1 MWNLKKTFGISL
13 AIVFFLVLQLPA
25 WAGAPTDKIKQT
37 TEKII
42 AILKDP
48 QLQGP
53 AKTQARNKKLR
64 EAADERFDWEEMA
77 KRTLGKYWNERT
89 PEEKKTF
96 VPLFITLLER
106 SYLDKVQGYS
116 GEKVHYAGESIDGK
130 YSVIDVKIVT
140 DKGQEI
146 AVSYKMKNKADD
158 WFIYDIVAEGVSLV
172 NNYRVQ
178 FNSILAQSPY
188 AVLIRKMEEK
198 IAQPQVS
205 PPPK

>member
-1 MWNLKKTFGISL
+1 MLGCKKSYRIGCIFVLLL
-13 AIVFFLVLQLPA
+13 ALALPVR
-25 WAGAPTDKIKQT
+25 AGVPTDKIKQT

-42 AILKDP
+42 AVLKDP
-48 QLQGP
+48 NLQGS
-53 AKTQARNKKLR
+53 AKMQERNKKIR
-64 EAADERFDWEEMA
+64 EVVDERFDWEEMA

-116 GEKVHYAGESIDGK
+116 GEKVAYTGESLDGK
-130 YSVIDVKIVT
+130 YCEVAVKITT
-140 DKGQEI
+140 DKGQDI
-146 AVSYKMKNKADD
+146 AVTYKMKSKADD

-178 FNSILAQSPY
+178 FNSILTQSSY
-188 AVLIRKMEEK
+188 ATLIKKMEDK
-198 IAQPQVS
+198 VAQPQQ
-205 PPPK
+205 PQPPK

>member
-1 MWNLKKTFGISL
+1 MLNLKKNYRIGL
-13 AIVFFLVLQLPA
+13 VIVFLLVMHLPV
-25 WAGAPTDKIKQT
+25 WAGVPTEKIKQT

-42 AILKDP
+42 AVLKDP
-48 QLQGP
+48 NLQGP
-53 AKTQARNKKLR
+53 AKTKERSVKLR
-64 EAADERFDWEEMA
+64 EVANERFDWEEMA

-116 GEKVHYAGESIDGK
+116 GEKVSYAGESVDGK
-130 YSVIDVKIVT
+130 YSVIDVKILT
-140 DKGQEI
+140 SQGQEI
-146 AVSYKMKNKADD
+146 AVSYKMKNKNDD

-178 FNSILAQSPY
+178 FNSILTQSPY
-188 AVLIRKMEEK
+188 AVLIKKMEEK
-198 IAQPQVS
+198 AAQPQS
-205 PPPK
+205 PKPAN